1 MRVRKGAPRRGSA
14 WAAFCAWMLALA
26 FVPTFAAEREP
37 QGARVAMEGTLEVL
51 VEDHAD
57 QRLSRVRHFVVAGS
71 ERLELKSARKG
82 PLRGLR
88 SGTRVRVDGTKDGAL
103 YLDLDGSTGS
113 VTTIATAPAPNA
125 IGEQRTAVILVNF
138 QDRPT
143 DRPWTADQVR
153 SAVFGT
159 VSNFYLENSSGK
171 AWLAGDVVG
180 WYTIAQTST
189 TCDQLGVASSARAA
203 ASAAGVDVSSYARLV
218 YLFPKTSACAWSGTA
233 SVGGAPSQAW
243 INGELGLDV
252 IAHEMGHN
260 LGLHHSHASICSG
273 ATLGDACTHSEY
285 GDTVDVMGGAKS
297 AHFNA
302 FQKEYL
308 RWLNGAGTPQIQTVS
323 SSGTYT
329 IGAYVGGGTSPK
341 ALKIPKGIDTTTGKP
356 VYYYLEYRQPVGFDA
371 PLGDPASMLLS
382 AANVMNGVLVR
393 TGSPDESGNTSFLL
407 DMTPATYDSF
417 YPRDPALVVGET
429 FTDSVAG
436 VTISTSWTDAA
447 TAGVTVVFN
456 QTGCTRVNP
465 VVALAPASQ
474 QAAAGG
480 AVTYAVTVTNKDAA
494 ACGASTF
501 NLQRALPSGWAGSY
515 ASASLS
521 VGAGANASTTLTVTS
536 PATATASTY
545 AITVGAIN
553 AGSPSNSGTASGNY
567 AVISSGTSVTLTTDS
582 AGYALGQTVRMTTN
596 VKSGGAPVAKAKVT
610 FAITAPNGTLT
621 TLAATTDASGN
632 AEARYRLG
640 RSDPRGVYRVTA
652 TSAVAG
658 SAGSGSASFTVQ

>member
-1 MRVRKGAPRRGSA
+1 
-14 WAAFCAWMLALA
+14 MLALA
-26 FVPTFAAEREP
+26 VVPTFAAGRDP
-37 QGARVAMEGTLEVL
+37 QGARVALEGTLEVL

-71 ERLELKSARKG
+71 ERLELKSARQG

-88 SGTRVRVDGTKDGAL
+88 SGTRLRVDGTKDGAR
-103 YLDLDGSTGS
+103 YLNLDGSTGS
-113 VTTIATAPAPNA
+113 VTTLATAPAPTT
-125 IGEQRTAVILVNF
+125 IGAQRTAVILVNF
-138 QDRPT
+138 QDRPA

-159 VSNFYLENSSGK
+159 VSNFYAENSFGNM
-171 AWLAGDVVG
+171 WLTGNVFG
-180 WYTIAQTST
+180 WYPIAQASTS
-189 TCDQLGVASSARAA
+189 CDQQQIASSARAA
-203 ASAAGVDVSSYARLV
+203 ATAAGVDVGSYARLV
-218 YLFPKTSACAWSGTA
+218 YVFPKTAACYWTGTA
-233 SVGGAPSQAW
+233 SVGGTPSEAW

-252 IAHEMGHN
+252 LAHEMGHN

-273 ATLGDACTHSEY
+273 ATLGDACVHSEY

-308 RWLNGAGTPQIQTVS
+308 RWLNGTATPQIQTVS

-329 IGAYVGGGTSPK
+329 IGAYVGAGTHPK
-341 ALKIPKGIDTTTGKP
+341 ALKILKGLDATTGKP

-417 YPRDPALVVGET
+417 YPRDPALVVGQT

-447 TAGVTVVFN
+447 TAGVTVVLK
-456 QTGCTRVNP
+456 QPGCTRANP

-501 NLQRALPSGWAGSY
+501 NLQRTLPSGWTGSF
-515 ASASLS
+515 ASASLN
-521 VGAGANASTTLTVTS
+521 VGAGGNASTTLTVTS

-545 AITVGAIN
+545 PISIGAVN
-553 AGSPSNSGTASGNY
+553 AASPSNSGTASGSY
-567 AVISSGTSVTLTTDS
+567 AVISSGISVTLSTDS
-582 AGYALGQTVRMTTN
+582 AGYALGQTVRMATQ
-596 VKSGGAPVAKAKVT
+596 VRSGGAPVVKAKVS

-640 RSDPRGVYRVTA
+640 RSDPRGVYRLTA

-658 SAGSGSASFTVQ
+658 SVGSSSASFTVQ